1 MFFCLIW
8 ESKARDQRKSAFFF
22 FFCFCVGCERMICLN
37 CERKR
42 GYHCQGKYHV
52 FCFVLILRERE
63 RESSTLLDSVYCIDI
78 FGCIYGHLL
87 YRLDWDYARL
97 YFWVHLW
104 PPFFFFLH
112 IKLNNN
118 DLTTTATIT
127 SWPPALLLRIS
138 FSRKKRILLSRKISC
153 FLFCPYF
160 EWVRER
166 EFYSFG
172 QCLLH
177 RYFWVHLWPLDWWKI
192 IRYF

>member
-1 MFFCLIW
+1 
-8 ESKARDQRKSAFFF
+8 
-22 FFCFCVGCERMICLN
+22 MICLN

-63 RESSTLLDSVYCIDI
+63 RERSTLLDSVYCIDI
-78 FGCIYGHLL
+78 FGCIYGLSL
-87 YRLDWDYARL
+87 
-97 YFWVHLW
+97 
-104 PPFFFFLH
+104 FFFFFFSH

-118 DLTTTATIT
+118 DLTTTATNT

-138 FSRKKRILLSRKISC
+138 LSRKKRISLSRKISC

-160 EWVRER
+160 ERER

-177 RYFWVHLWPLDWWKI
+177 RYFWVHLWPPALQVRLRLCKTI
-192 IRYF
+192 FLGAFMASSFSFFTH

>member
-1 MFFCLIW
+1 MWTYDLFELWKKKRISLSRKISCFLFCPY
-8 ESKARDQRKSAFFF
+8 F
-22 FFCFCVGCERMICLN
+22 
-37 CERKR
+37 
-42 GYHCQGKYHV
+42 
-52 FCFVLILRERE
+52 ERE

-118 DLTTTATIT
+118 DLTTTATNT
-127 SWPPALLLRIS
+127 SWPPALLLRIP

-160 EWVRER
+160 ERER
-166 EFYSFG
+166 ERKFYSFG

-177 RYFWVHLWPLDWWKI
+177 RYFWVHLTSLALQV
-192 IRYF
+192 RFMENS

>member
-22 FFCFCVGCERMICLN
+22 SFFLVLDVNIWFVWTVKEKEDIIVKENIM
-37 CERKR
+37 
-42 GYHCQGKYHV
+42 
-52 FCFVLILRERE
+52 FFVLSLFWERE
-63 RESSTLLDSVYCIDI
+63 RSTLLDSVYCIDI

-118 DLTTTATIT
+118 DLTTTATNT
-127 SWPPALLLRIS
+127 SWPPALLLRIP

-160 EWVRER
+160 ERER
-166 EFYSFG
+166 ERESSTLLDSVYCIDIFG
-172 QCLLH
+172 C
-177 RYFWVHLWPLDWWKI
+177 I
-192 IRYF
+192 